1 MQIMQPSV
9 HPSKVAQ
16 PSIRRPNKKNANT
29 QPQDIATVGDPL
41 PSADGSGG
49 GGAPPPPPPPPT
61 SGGGGTAPAPEREN
75 SESLPSPPILNT
87 NSSVDFDYETYES
100 EVIFHPLL

>member
-1 MQIMQPSV
+1 MSGV
-9 HPSKVAQ
+9 V
-16 PSIRRPNKKNANT
+16 KNANT
-29 QPQDIATVGDPL
+29 QPQENATAGGQL

-61 SGGGGTAPAPEREN
+61 NGGGGTAPAPEREN
-75 SESLPSPPILNT
+75 SESLPSPPFLNT

-100 EVIFHPLL
+100 EVPQLI